1 MYFTYRVNEP
11 VFCLFE
17 FGSYF
22 LLVHFF
28 GQKIV
33 PDVYYSVAISKPSV
47 VLVFTDNLFLV
58 T

>member
-1 MYFTYRVNEP
+1 MNLSFV
-11 VFCLFE
+11 CSKC
-17 FGSYF
+17 GSYF